1 MRRANIAKEIL
12 YTENSYV
19 QNMKTVVQ
27 VRIVEYIKRKKKCN
41 RVPRS
46 VIYGDQKVYQPLCVL
61 ADSKRPV
68 LKQQGT
74 LCLFLSVACSPLA
87 VRFFFFFLSA

>member
-27 VRIVEYIKRKKKCN
+27 VRIVEYIKRKKN
-41 RVPRS
+41 
-46 VIYGDQKVYQPLCVL
+46 VIG
-61 ADSKRPV
+61 
-68 LKQQGT
+68 
-74 LCLFLSVACSPLA
+74 FLDL
-87 VRFFFFFLSA
+87 